1 MAVEV
6 GKRIKGAPNVPF
18 GAKIISGSA
27 RAINGT
33 EVVQGIKSLLKR
45 AAHEIGCPDEQ
56 TLIEMFETRWR
67 QWPELGKLNVAFPML
82 QLGVWGL
89 MYEGGVVGAKIL
101 MRTDSQRHKEML
113 LGTWND
119 ELMVAKEFKVEVGPE
134 ARPDDLR
141 EKLGLTILIE
151 VEMPDGKREMIEAP
165 TLAAPA
171 TPEPKKVDVQAV
183 IEKALEPETPGRDM
197 TESELVADLPPIAVE
212 RKEAPKAGG
221 VQVRRPKIEIGKGAK

>member
-33 EVVQGIKSLLKR
+33 EVAQGIKSLLKR
-45 AAHEIGCPDEQ
+45 AAHELGCPDEQ
-56 TLIEMFETRWR
+56 TLIEMFEAKWR

-82 QLGVWGL
+82 QLGVWAW
-89 MYEGGVVGAKIL
+89 MYDGGVVGVKIL
-101 MRTDSQRHKEML
+101 MRTDSQRHKEMT
-113 LGTWND
+113 LGTWDD
-119 ELMVAKEFKVEVGPE
+119 EQVVTKEFKVEVGPE

-151 VEMPDGKREMIEAP
+151 VELPDGKRQMIEAP
-165 TLAAPA
+165 TAVPASEPIKMAEPVVVELPVTEPSAA
-171 TPEPKKVDVQAV
+171 
-183 IEKALEPETPGRDM
+183 RDLKD
-197 TESELVADLPPIAVE
+197 SELVADLPVVE
-212 RKEAPKAGG
+212 TEAASSQKPS
-221 VQVRRPKIEIGKGAK
+221 VPRRPKIELGRGAR